1 MVETSDRG
9 SVEVPPLQLMDS
21 HFIYQ
26 AVNLKA
32 PSASQQRPP
41 APNNSHQPGR
51 SVTLN
56 FYLARLRTRNH
67 TCIVFAT
74 DQLKG

>member
-1 MVETSDRG
+1 MVETLDER
-9 SVEVPPLQLMDS
+9 SVDVPLLQPIDS

-32 PSASQQRPP
+32 PNAPQHRPP
-41 APNNSHQPGR
+41 APDNLPQPSQ

-56 FYLARLRTRNH
+56 FYLAVLLSLNH

>member
-1 MVETSDRG
+1 MVETLDQCT
-9 SVEVPPLQLMDS
+9 VDMPLLQPMDS

-32 PSASQQRPP
+32 PNAPQHRPP
-41 APNNSHQPGR
+41 AADNLHQPSQ

-56 FYLARLRTRNH
+56 FYLTVLRSLNH
-67 TCIVFAT
+67 TCIVFGT